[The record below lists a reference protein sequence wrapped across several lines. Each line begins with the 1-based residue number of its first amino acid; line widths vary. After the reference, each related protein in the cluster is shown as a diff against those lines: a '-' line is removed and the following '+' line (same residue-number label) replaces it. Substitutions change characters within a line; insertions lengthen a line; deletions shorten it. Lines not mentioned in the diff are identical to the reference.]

1 MGRTGAITPRAR
13 RERQVRQSKSRR
25 KTTRSSSSLLKPKPL
40 RRVSSVRSSSGVQS
54 IAELE
59 ANAYYSVDKM
69 IGGELAQYD
78 DAEDALL
85 NSATPLGGSTDEDDY
100 TEDERLEQPRG
111 YY

>member
-1 MGRTGAITPRAR
+1 
-13 RERQVRQSKSRR
+13 
-25 KTTRSSSSLLKPKPL
+25 
-40 RRVSSVRSSSGVQS
+40 VSSVRSSSGVQS

>member
-1 MGRTGAITPRAR
+1 
-13 RERQVRQSKSRR
+13 
-25 KTTRSSSSLLKPKPL
+25 
-40 RRVSSVRSSSGVQS
+40 
-54 IAELE
+54 
-59 ANAYYSVDKM
+59 M